1 LTEFITQILTNG
13 LITGSSIAVVALGF
27 SLVYHTTRI
36 FHIAY
41 AAIYSLG
48 GYLCWYFDVQ
58 LGLGIVASLG
68 FASFFSAASSVLI
81 WLLLYKPLTRYGAAE
96 NELMVASIGIMIMI
110 IYMISL
116 VYGTDPKLPGPSS
129 DQLLSARTLQI
140 TTNGLLIIL
149 MLVITNISDFG
160 LKMRALRDNPRL
172 IGRLGINSAA
182 LTTLLFIASG
192 VLVGME
198 ASLSTYD
205 LGISPFTGI
214 HVFINAFIAVIA
226 GGSGRVSGAVIGGF
240 VLGMLQAIVV
250 FFAGSAWILSVSFIL
265 LIAIMLFKPDGIT
278 GIANRND

>member
-1 LTEFITQILTNG
+1 LTEFITQVLTNG

-27 SLVYHTTRI
+27 SIVYHTTRI

-58 LGLGIVASLG
+58 LGLGIIASLG
-68 FASFFSAASSVLI
+68 FASFFSAASSLLI
-81 WLLLYKPLTRYGAAE
+81 WLFLYKPLTRYGAAE
-96 NELMVASIGIMIMI
+96 NELMVASVGIMIMI
-110 IYMISL
+110 IYLISL
-116 VYGTDPKLPGPSS
+116 VFGTDPKLPGPPS
-129 DQLLSARTLQI
+129 DQLLSARSMQI
-140 TTNGLLIIL
+140 TINGLLIIL
-149 MLVITNISDFG
+149 MLVITNLSDFG

-172 IGRLGINSAA
+172 IERMGINSAA

-192 VLVGME
+192 VLAGME
-198 ASLSTYD
+198 ASLSTND

-240 VLGMLQAIVV
+240 VLGILQAIVV

-278 GIANRND
+278 GITNRND